1 MQLETMPNVEHSV
14 ITDMVLAQQVLA
26 GDSAAFESLVRRYST
41 SLYSFITRFLGDHD
55 QASDILQQVFIQLYT
70 SLPTLRTD
78 KPLKAWLFQVA
89 RNRCVDELR
98 RKRILHF
105 SELEAKNDEDEV
117 SIVDALLDTTP
128 LPEELAESHDLQE
141 RLQEAID
148 TLPVKFRSVVLLR
161 YVGQLSF
168 PEIGQALNMP
178 VATAKTY
185 FHRAKPLLRTAL
197 IKKAHASDYCLQ

>member
-1 MQLETMPNVEHSV
+1 MQLQTTLNAEPI
-14 ITDMVLAQQVLA
+14 ITDTVLAHQAVA
-26 GDSAAFESLVRRYST
+26 GDQYAFESLVRRYST

-78 KPLKAWLFQVA
+78 RPLKAWLFQVA

-98 RKRILHF
+98 RKRVLHF
-105 SELEAKNDEDEV
+105 SELEGKNDEDEV
-117 SIVDALLDTTP
+117 SVVDALLDSTP
-128 LPEELAESHDLQE
+128 LPEELAECHDLQE
-141 RLQEAID
+141 RLQKAID

-161 YVGQLSF
+161 YAGQLSF
-168 PEIGQALNMP
+168 PEIGQTLNMP

-197 IKKAHASDYCLQ
+197 TKEAKASEYNLQ